1 MLSFCLNC
9 LVHCCPEVYLC
20 LATTD
25 TAQTQSRLRCSKV
38 HRLLAPIFLAY
49 RMYVIHTLFENYL
62 FSYET
67 HEAFTILRA
76 NHLWAGKM
84 TQWRELFSQ
93 KCEKLSLSPQNSEKS
108 WAYCHTL
115 VVTVLLWWEERRRI
129 PEARKISTLGGIHD
143 SKQQNDLK
151 ASNMGGKDQ
160 HLKLLSDLHMGA
172 RTCMPTLSHTYH
184 MHRNI
189 D

>member
-1 MLSFCLNC
+1 MLSFYLNC

-25 TAQTQSRLRCSKV
+25 MAQTQSCLRCSKV
-38 HRLLAPIFLAY
+38 HRLLVPHFPHLQN
-49 RMYVIHTLFENYL
+49 VCDSHTLWKL

-93 KCEKLSLSPQNSEKS
+93 NCEKLSLSPQNWEKS
-108 WAYCHTL
+108 WAHCQTL
-115 VVTVLLWWEERRRI
+115 VVTVLLWWEERRKI

-143 SKQQNDLK
+143 SKQQNDLM

-160 HLKLLSDLHMGA
+160 HLKLLSDLHMGS

-184 MHRNI
+184 MYRNI